1 MKRIMAICG
10 WIGVILA
17 LDCAGPSAG
26 IKISP
31 PLSGKRV
38 LFLGDS
44 ITQNG
49 GYVSCIE
56 YGLCKAYPDRPFD
69 IIGIGLSS
77 ETVSGLSEKTHPY
90 PRPCVH
96 ERLMRALKM
105 VKPKTVVACY
115 GMNDGIYHPP
125 SADRL
130 KAFQDGVLRL
140 IREVQAAGADVILLT
155 PPPFDPVPISGKLLK
170 DGADDYGYDHPYDR
184 YNEVLEAYGR
194 WIMDLRLPGV
204 RSVDLNGPMTRYV
217 ESRRREDTTF
227 CFSAD
232 GVHPSPVGHLFMARQ
247 FLEALGVP
255 VQTNDLDHEWI
266 RMLSDP
272 LFTLVDKHRKVRSSG
287 WLDYVGYTRGETVKT
302 KSILETER
310 ETARIRQE
318 IDQMRKQPV
327 GIRGP
332 KKQMPVLEKRLSL
345 DRTASERLQYD
356 RNVPVSV
363 PPVACCLS
371 GIP

>member
-1 MKRIMAICG
+1 MKHAMAIGVC
-10 WIGVILA
+10 IGVLIGLG
-17 LDCAGPSAG
+17 CAGPSAG
-26 IKISP
+26 IKILP
-31 PLSGKRV
+31 PLSGRRV

-56 YGLCKAYPDRPFD
+56 YLLCKSYPDRPFD
-69 IIGIGLSS
+69 IVSIGLSS

-96 ERLMRALKM
+96 ERLTRALNL

-130 KAFQDGVLRL
+130 KAFQDGVLRM

-155 PPPFDPVPISGKLLK
+155 PPPFDPVPISGKLTK
-170 DGADDYGYDHPYDR
+170 DGADDYGYAHPYYR
-184 YNEVLEAYGR
+184 YDGVLKEFSR

-217 ESRRREDTTF
+217 DSRRREDTTF

-232 GVHPSPVGHLFMARQ
+232 GVHPSPAGHLFMARQ

-255 VQTNDLDHEWI
+255 VQTNDLDREWI
-266 RMLSDP
+266 EMLSGS
-272 LFTLVDKHRKVRSSG
+272 LFTLVNRHRKVRSSG
-287 WLDYVGYTRGETVKT
+287 WLDYIGYTRGETVKT
-302 KSILETER
+302 QSILETER
-310 ETARIRQE
+310 EAARIWQK
-318 IDQMRKQPV
+318 IDQLRRQPV
-327 GIRGP
+327 GIRGL
-332 KKQMPVLEKRLSL
+332 KKQKPAFEKRLSW
-345 DRTASERLQYD
+345 DRRAGERLQAV
-356 RNVPVSV
+356 RNVMVSV
-363 PPVACCLS
+363 RSDGFCLS
-371 GIP
+371 